1 MTILPCPRSRTSH
14 SWRAGSASCC
24 MESLLA
30 KMWGLPAPGR
40 LLYQT
45 RINQKPP
52 KSKAGA
58 SGQGLLTG
66 SKSAGRITTYGRATP
81 IPRGA
86 NTVAVLTML
95 EAGHV
100 LQHNVV
106 LREGAT
112 VAELAGQLAA
122 EGLAGADDVVR
133 AARDALFLRTLNVS
147 ADSLEGYLFPDTYQF
162 VKGMTPD
169 EILARMVA
177 RMRERVSPDVL
188 TTARARDL
196 SF

>member
-45 RINQKPP
+45 RINQKPT
-52 KSKAGA
+52 KSKVGA

-81 IPRGA
+81 IPRGPGEA
-86 NTVAVLTML
+86 ISFRARAPDGVRPSHGRLPAV
-95 EAGHV
+95 
-100 LQHNVV
+100 
-106 LREGAT
+106 RGAP
-112 VAELAGQLAA
+112 
-122 EGLAGADDVVR
+122 GLVGLDPGR
-133 AARDALFLRTLNVS
+133 RGPL
-147 ADSLEGYLFPDTYQF
+147 G
-162 VKGMTPD
+162 
-169 EILARMVA
+169 
-177 RMRERVSPDVL
+177 SPD
-188 TTARARDL
+188 RGDP
-196 SF
+196 